1 MRRYLPIVV
10 ALIVVA
16 GAAWWVLGQRQGG
29 RDTHTTPVAEVQQQ
43 DIGAFGEQRRCA
55 RLPRFLGKLGIR
67 QPVVIDLSQKQ
78 FKGIALLHGKHL
90 EKVLHPRQWEQYE
103 HFSTYAL
110 DPSGNIYLVPTP
122 FISIRPTTFTLQT
135 KLFRLDSRTGKVGIF
150 LTLGDVHPSERN
162 PYGLS
167 SVVYDCDDHT
177 LWVSAIDESD
187 YRSQKG
193 VIYHIDP
200 KTKNVL
206 TRHEG
211 FDALTLARLDTQKG
225 RFLLA
230 GSARD
235 NGLYAFRIVKG
246 VLTEPVVKLLEIP
259 NASERIRRI
268 KVRGPN
274 HLELQ
279 TIPFSYSLIAQTAE
293 HEREIYDA
301 WWDPKK
307 KEWRLEK
314 RPQK

>member
-1 MRRYLPIVV
+1 M
-10 ALIVVA
+10 ALVVVA
-16 GAAWWVLGQRQGG
+16 GVAWWVVGQRRNGV
-29 RDTHTTPVAEVQQQ
+29 DTSATASARVHQ
-43 DIGAFGEQRRCA
+43 DIGAFTEQRRCA
-55 RLPRFLGKLGIR
+55 RMPRFLGKLGIR
-67 QPVVIDLSQKQ
+67 QPVMIDLSQKR
-78 FKGIALLHGKHL
+78 FKGIALLYGKHFS
-90 EKVLHPRQWEQYE
+90 KVLHPKQWEQYE

-167 SVVYDCDDHT
+167 SVAYDCDDRT

-200 KTKNVL
+200 KSIQVL
-206 TRHEG
+206 TRYEG
-211 FDALTLARLDTQKG
+211 FDALTLERIDTQKG

-230 GSARD
+230 GSARE
-235 NGLYAFRIVKG
+235 NGLYAFRIVNG
-246 VLTEPVVKLLEIP
+246 VLTEPIVKLLEIP
-259 NASERIRRI
+259 NANERIRRI
-268 KVRGPN
+268 KVREAN

-301 WWDPKK
+301 WWDPRTKR
-307 KEWRLEK
+307 WRLEK
-314 RPQK
+314 RVQK